1 MCCIRVKF
9 ELLKLL
15 DIVGYIYC
23 EKYCSM
29 GPRGRFYPYLYQ
41 VIDIG
46 TGLYL
51 GRAPRTKKT
60 LPDFREKCRVT
71 RHSIVFP
78 RVDR

>member
-1 MCCIRVKF
+1 MSMY
-9 ELLKLL
+9 
-15 DIVGYIYC
+15 DDG
-23 EKYCSM
+23 YCSM

-60 LPDFREKCRVT
+60 LPDFRECRVSYPT
-71 RHSIVFP
+71 STSIL
-78 RVDR
+78 RVNE